1 MIGRSDLMDICQ
13 TSLLLVL
20 TLACFPKNCR
30 HFAAEEGVFPK
41 TVPKTSCGNTRNNL
55 ASYLLGCAGVTCSEA
70 EKWSVQYMCEITF
83 AGVNLDSVF
92 IYSVILY

>member
-55 ASYLLGCAGVTCSEA
+55 ASYLLRCAGVTCSKA